1 MPNRLVLCGDGATFQ
16 LKDESCHHFIYC
28 FGFASIQGENYTVI
42 NDPVKLHQ
50 VGDSLRQEFVDWIF
64 SFNKSFLSNGLALE
78 NLSLF
83 FLTDLSAKR
92 GEVFDTFDRICGLVI
107 IKEVFRTKPLGAIT
121 LINLDLATY
130 MAVRSVF
137 PEIPISGFWETNKFQ
152 NVKRRASDLMYLA
165 KYAVISVRNIFRSRR
180 EKKRREISNG
190 DAFHTFFPSMLN
202 PLGFEEKYGEF
213 AANSGQFVG
222 SILSDGMHQSVSISR
237 YLGFRRSAHSQ
248 GVNLVDDFFS
258 LPDLIPALST
268 LFKIAR
274 LGKSAEL
281 WGTEFHGINVRGF
294 LRQEMLP
301 SSSRIIRLCALRL
314 AYRRFFSCNG
324 WIKRVFYYPAEYPY
338 GRMIAY
344 ELRVSQRKIKSVGF
358 QMGPVS
364 PRRLEQ
370 CLGVDEIATGSP
382 TVERLVGPDQFYV
395 EDAYSEN
402 VYLAAGYTKTV
413 RMQRL
418 FRCQYLESLKKCDNS
433 ALVVLALGLHD
444 TPSILLSPQIR
455 VAREQYPELS
465 VKIHPRSGWRRQVY
479 TECKKRNIRVIEE
492 SISQI
497 LPLVKKLF
505 ATYSSV
511 ALEAQM
517 LGIPVEIIDIP
528 GRINTL
534 CIDERKK
541 CDGARK

>member
-1 MPNRLVLCGDGATFQ
+1 MPNRLVLCGDGATFK

-50 VGDSLRQEFVDWIF
+50 VGDALRQEFADWVF

-92 GEVFDTFDRICGLVI
+92 GEVFDTFDRICGLVM
-107 IKEVFRTKPLGAIT
+107 IKEVFRTKPLGGIT
-121 LINLDLATY
+121 LINLDLAMY

-137 PEIPISGFWETNKFQ
+137 PEILISGFWETNKFQ
-152 NVKRRASDLMYLA
+152 NMKRRVSDLMYLTR
-165 KYAVISVRNIFRSRR
+165 YAVISVRNIFSSRR

-190 DAFHTFFPSMLN
+190 DAFHTFFPSMLS
-202 PLGFEEKYGEF
+202 PLGLEEKYGEF
-213 AANSGQFVG
+213 ATNEGQFVG
-222 SILSDGMHQSVSISR
+222 SILSDGMHQSVSIFR

-268 LFKIAR
+268 LFKITR

-281 WGTEFHGINVRGF
+281 QGTEFHGINVRGF

-314 AYRRFFSCNG
+314 AYRRFFSCNES
-324 WIKRVFYYPAEYPY
+324 IKRVFYYPAEYPY

-344 ELRVSQRKIKSVGF
+344 ELKVSQRKIKSAGF

-370 CLGVDEIATGSP
+370 ILGADEVSTCSL
-382 TVERLVGPDQFYV
+382 TVERLAIPDQFYV

-402 VYLAAGYTKTV
+402 VYLAAGYKGIV

-418 FRCQYLESLKKCDNS
+418 FRCQYLESLKKCDS
-433 ALVVLALGLHD
+433 PALVVLALGLHD
-444 TPSILLSPQIR
+444 TPGILLSPQIR
-455 VAREQYPELS
+455 VAREQHPEFS
-465 VKIHPRSGWRRQVY
+465 VKIHPRSGWRRQFY

-517 LGIPVEIIDIP
+517 LGISVEIIDIP